1 MCDISPR
8 FRQEVPQFPTG
19 VPQFPTLSAAI
30 PHGLFSIPDAI
41 GDPFNLVPVSR
52 LEVNHRF

>member
-8 FRQEVPQFPTG
+8 FRQEVRQFPTG
-19 VPQFPTLSAAI
+19 VRHFPTLSATI

-41 GDPFNLVPVSR
+41 GDPDNLVPVTR
-52 LEVNHRF
+52 LEVNLI